1 MSGFKNKCI
10 YSYYSTLLD
19 MWVEWCEKLLMG
31 DFPDHAHTLNEALGL
46 SSSDC
51 RSRAKEMFRIGLLSQ
66 ELTQGDTALQA
77 MRLNNNVQ
85 SDLGYVAAVIH
96 QASEKFGHE
105 KFIKAESALC
115 AFFSV
120 IQSVAWKGY
129 EASIN
134 TIVHR
139 LLEVFPCPNEIGLTT
154 WLRYLLSGLFC
165 SVASTEN
172 DSKLSA
178 YTDFF
183 EHRTDSVTLSI
194 IADKT
199 YEVRCS
205 MSNVE
210 DVKKAINNRISLT
223 GIVQQKMAL
232 FILGKETDDIPRGFL
247 SLALIHFPEFL
258 KACYIVERDFWEDNP
273 FISLYDEDTS
283 KSTKANVLNE
293 LKKISNLND
302 NLNEEYNNVMK
313 NIYEGAQ
320 EALNLFRQGKRNNQG
335 VISIEDAS
343 EIIGLCLK
351 ALRTKPFLLLAGIS
365 GTGKSR
371 IVRELAFKSCP
382 EFLRDAD
389 GTTPG
394 NYCMIEVKPN
404 WHDSSELL
412 GYYSHISKEYQNTNF
427 IKFLVKAMMFPD
439 VPFFVCLDE
448 MNLAPVEQYFAE
460 FLSVLETRK
469 KVGDRIR
476 TGALV
481 KPEYFAELQNAE
493 GGDGYIFTQWFPEI
507 KRNIPYNIYTNP
519 TLAQVG
525 LTLPDNVFIIGT
537 VNMDDTTHQFSRK
550 VLDRAMTIE
559 MNGGKLSDMFGQS
572 HNLEYLP
579 DEDIWDIN
587 KFIPEYVT
595 ADEVIAVN
603 PDTAEELKTKLP
615 ERLEEINEVLKDTPF
630 VVSYRVLNELVIY
643 TGNLLNDGMSIDEAI
658 DEAVNQIVLMKILPR
673 IEGDEDM
680 FIVKGA
686 AENRLEQLAHLVS
699 GATKAKLEEMNNRLS
714 TGFTRFWP

>member
-1 MSGFKNKCI
+1 MADTHLQIN
-10 YSYYSTLLD
+10 
-19 MWVEWCEKLLMG
+19 
-31 DFPDHAHTLNEALGL
+31 PDG
-46 SSSDC
+46 
-51 RSRAKEMFRIGLLSQ
+51 
-66 ELTQGDTALQA
+66 
-77 MRLNNNVQ
+77 
-85 SDLGYVAAVIH
+85 
-96 QASEKFGHE
+96 
-105 KFIKAESALC
+105 
-115 AFFSV
+115 
-120 IQSVAWKGY
+120 
-129 EASIN
+129 
-134 TIVHR
+134 
-139 LLEVFPCPNEIGLTT
+139 
-154 WLRYLLSGLFC
+154 
-165 SVASTEN
+165 STEMRKTVLWPSSTAGREEVLKSIFSQN
-172 DSKLSA
+172 NWDVTRLYNVSGSHWKVEVSCQQVSYKINLYISSVRDEARQDDEFKMQLGNSYPTEDEDGWITLILGIYAIADDEENIVDYILSA
-178 YTDFF
+178 YNSKNFDFSSNPSIRGT
-183 EHRTDSVTLSI
+183 RTSGL
-194 IADKT
+194 
-199 YEVRCS
+199 
-205 MSNVE
+205 
-210 DVKKAINNRISLT
+210 
-223 GIVQQKMAL
+223 QMAR
-232 FILGKETDDIPRGFL
+232 ILGFYKTDKSYLFR
-247 SLALIHFPEFL
+247 PEFL
-258 KACYIVERDFWEDNP
+258 YYYI
-273 FISLYDEDTS
+273 
-283 KSTKANVLNE
+283 
-293 LKKISNLND
+293 
-302 NLNEEYNNVMK
+302 
-313 NIYEGAQ
+313 Q
-320 EALNLFRQGKRNNQG
+320 NQG
-335 VISIEDAS
+335 VLNGKNLPKAAIERTTDYTADS
-343 EIIGLCLK
+343 VYSSLLT

-412 GYYSHISKEYQNTNF
+412 GYYSHISKEYQYTNF

-469 KVGDRIR
+469 KVGDRIH

-481 KPEYFAELQNAE
+481 KPEYFKELQNAE

-579 DEDIWDIN
+579 EEDIWDVN

-643 TGNLLNDGMSIDEAI
+643 TGNLLNDGKSIDEAI

>member
-1 MSGFKNKCI
+1 MAYLSKKTLLEA
-10 YSYYSTLLD
+10 YKVLSTLSENPSAQGATQKVSAIRYALALD
-19 MWVEWCEKLLMG
+19 MFYKKNNRECDTRDGK
-31 DFPDHAHTLNEALGL
+31 DKNEFSNNVCFIVAL
-46 SSSDC
+46 SDILYTANFYT
-51 RSRAKEMFRIGLLSQ
+51 SVPVH
-66 ELTQGDTALQA
+66 QGDC
-77 MRLNNNVQ
+77 
-85 SDLGYVAAVIH
+85 AVG
-96 QASEKFGHE
+96 SNFY
-105 KFIKAESALC
+105 
-115 AFFSV
+115 SV
-120 IQSVAWKGY
+120 NA
-129 EASIN
+129 
-134 TIVHR
+134 
-139 LLEVFPCPNEIGLTT
+139 
-154 WLRYLLSGLFC
+154 
-165 SVASTEN
+165 
-172 DSKLSA
+172 
-178 YTDFF
+178 
-183 EHRTDSVTLSI
+183 
-194 IADKT
+194 
-199 YEVRCS
+199 
-205 MSNVE
+205 
-210 DVKKAINNRISLT
+210 VKNSLT
-223 GIVQQKMAL
+223 NPTITINYPQRGNNPL
-232 FILGKETDDIPRGFL
+232 FNIQGGKLYQIESYKKNIDFYVSGNRHKF
-247 SLALIHFPEFL
+247 ALILWILRNEQL
-258 KACYIVERDFWEDNP
+258 DFS
-273 FISLYDEDTS
+273 SLYGSIKLQLQRFFTP
-283 KSTKANVLNE
+283 TM
-293 LKKISNLND
+293 ISNLLPTEDNFSEFCKQVNVEGQQDKAIISSND
-302 NLNEEYNNVMK
+302 ILALFNESNVIKKTQTTSAGLFDMSTSDKYYN
-313 NIYEGAQ
+313 I
-320 EALNLFRQGKRNNQG
+320 LT
-335 VISIEDAS
+335 
-343 EIIGLCLK
+343 

-412 GYYSHISKEYQNTNF
+412 GYYSHISKEYQYTNF

-525 LTLPDNVFIIGT
+525 LTLPDNVIIIGT

-579 DEDIWDIN
+579 EEDIWDVN

>member
-1 MSGFKNKCI
+1 MNKPTVLRNSAEPEVVIGIALKIYYNQNDWVSNAKFIEQLDLEYDAVGKEREPRNGGQLIAKYKPALYYGLLDCRPEDECKRINEYGKKYYEAYISGNQDQMVDCLLHAISVQEFGRNNAAVPKSDSDIEPPKVYLVSSLLLNGLNKNE
-10 YSYYSTLLD
+10 YSYIL
-19 MWVEWCEKLLMG
+19 EQ
-31 DFPDHAHTLNEALGL
+31 
-46 SSSDC
+46 
-51 RSRAKEMFRIGLLSQ
+51 LSQ
-66 ELTQGDTALQA
+66 DRSYQVILVD
-77 MRLNNNVQ
+77 VI
-85 SDLGYVAAVIH
+85 VAR
-96 QASEKFGHE
+96 Q
-105 KFIKAESALC
+105 
-115 AFFSV
+115 
-120 IQSVAWKGY
+120 
-129 EASIN
+129 
-134 TIVHR
+134 
-139 LLEVFPCPNEIGLTT
+139 
-154 WLRYLLSGLFC
+154 
-165 SVASTEN
+165 
-172 DSKLSA
+172 
-178 YTDFF
+178 
-183 EHRTDSVTLSI
+183 
-194 IADKT
+194 
-199 YEVRCS
+199 
-205 MSNVE
+205 
-210 DVKKAINNRISLT
+210 
-223 GIVQQKMAL
+223 
-232 FILGKETDDIPRGFL
+232 LGKELTISEYAKNNYGDDKGIKFL
-247 SLALIHFPEFL
+247 ADAGLFEEKEGYRIIKPKYVL
-258 KACYIVERDFWEDNP
+258 KYADILQNLSILNRHKGEHKSFNEP
-273 FISLYDEDTS
+273 LEAKESTSYDGILT
-283 KSTKANVLNE
+283 
-293 LKKISNLND
+293 
-302 NLNEEYNNVMK
+302 
-313 NIYEGAQ
+313 
-320 EALNLFRQGKRNNQG
+320 
-335 VISIEDAS
+335 
-343 EIIGLCLK
+343 

-382 EFLRDAD
+382 EFLRDTD

-412 GYYSHISKEYQNTNF
+412 GYYSHISKEYQYTNF

-469 KVGDRIR
+469 KVGDRIH
-476 TGALV
+476 TGAIV
-481 KPEYFAELQNAE
+481 KPEYFKELQNAE
-493 GGDGYIFTQWFPEI
+493 SGDGYIFTRWFPEI

-559 MNGGKLSDMFGQS
+559 MNGGKLSEMFGQS

-579 DEDIWDIN
+579 EEDIWDVN

>member
-1 MSGFKNKCI
+1 MAYLSKKTLLEA
-10 YSYYSTLLD
+10 YKVLSTLSENPSAQGATQKVSAIRYALALD
-19 MWVEWCEKLLMG
+19 MFYKKNNRECDTRDGK
-31 DFPDHAHTLNEALGL
+31 DKNEFSNNVCFIVAL
-46 SSSDC
+46 SDILYTANFYT
-51 RSRAKEMFRIGLLSQ
+51 SVPVH
-66 ELTQGDTALQA
+66 QGDC
-77 MRLNNNVQ
+77 
-85 SDLGYVAAVIH
+85 AVG
-96 QASEKFGHE
+96 SNFY
-105 KFIKAESALC
+105 
-115 AFFSV
+115 SV
-120 IQSVAWKGY
+120 NA
-129 EASIN
+129 
-134 TIVHR
+134 
-139 LLEVFPCPNEIGLTT
+139 
-154 WLRYLLSGLFC
+154 
-165 SVASTEN
+165 
-172 DSKLSA
+172 
-178 YTDFF
+178 
-183 EHRTDSVTLSI
+183 
-194 IADKT
+194 
-199 YEVRCS
+199 
-205 MSNVE
+205 
-210 DVKKAINNRISLT
+210 VKNSLT
-223 GIVQQKMAL
+223 NPTITINYPQRGNNPL
-232 FILGKETDDIPRGFL
+232 FNIQGGKLYQIESYKKNIDFYVSGNRHKF
-247 SLALIHFPEFL
+247 ALILWILRNEQL
-258 KACYIVERDFWEDNP
+258 DFS
-273 FISLYDEDTS
+273 SLYGSIKLQLQRFFTP
-283 KSTKANVLNE
+283 TM
-293 LKKISNLND
+293 ISNLLPTEDNFSEFCKQVNVEGQQDKAIISSND
-302 NLNEEYNNVMK
+302 ILALFNESNVIKKTQTTSAGLFDMSTSDKYYN
-313 NIYEGAQ
+313 I
-320 EALNLFRQGKRNNQG
+320 LT
-335 VISIEDAS
+335 
-343 EIIGLCLK
+343 

-412 GYYSHISKEYQNTNF
+412 GYYSHISKEYQYTNF

-579 DEDIWDIN
+579 EEDIWDVN

-643 TGNLLNDGMSIDEAI
+643 TGNLLNDGKSIDEAI

>member
-1 MSGFKNKCI
+1 MVLADLQKGLSNFTEELSSQTYLNTYRVQRRDSLLAEGLGTRANSIWKMAQYIVAIYDNRESEPMQSYIKGWKTLVKNYKNQYLI
-10 YSYYSTLLD
+10 IETADHKWQMYDSNSTLLGED
-19 MWVEWCEKLLMG
+19 DFIRDYLMKHKRRVVINRSI
-31 DFPDHAHTLNEALGL
+31 DSDEPN
-46 SSSDC
+46 SSNYQQ
-51 RSRAKEMFRIGLLSQ
+51 I
-66 ELTQGDTALQA
+66 LT
-77 MRLNNNVQ
+77 
-85 SDLGYVAAVIH
+85 
-96 QASEKFGHE
+96 
-105 KFIKAESALC
+105 
-115 AFFSV
+115 
-120 IQSVAWKGY
+120 
-129 EASIN
+129 
-134 TIVHR
+134 
-139 LLEVFPCPNEIGLTT
+139 
-154 WLRYLLSGLFC
+154 
-165 SVASTEN
+165 
-172 DSKLSA
+172 
-178 YTDFF
+178 
-183 EHRTDSVTLSI
+183 
-194 IADKT
+194 
-199 YEVRCS
+199 
-205 MSNVE
+205 
-210 DVKKAINNRISLT
+210 
-223 GIVQQKMAL
+223 
-232 FILGKETDDIPRGFL
+232 
-247 SLALIHFPEFL
+247 
-258 KACYIVERDFWEDNP
+258 
-273 FISLYDEDTS
+273 
-283 KSTKANVLNE
+283 
-293 LKKISNLND
+293 
-302 NLNEEYNNVMK
+302 
-313 NIYEGAQ
+313 
-320 EALNLFRQGKRNNQG
+320 
-335 VISIEDAS
+335 
-343 EIIGLCLK
+343 

-412 GYYSHISKEYQNTNF
+412 GYYSHISKEYQYTNF

-469 KVGDRIR
+469 KVGDRIH

-481 KPEYFAELQNAE
+481 KPEYFKELQNAE

-579 DEDIWDIN
+579 EEDIWDVN

-643 TGNLLNDGMSIDEAI
+643 TGNLLNDGKSINEAI

>member
-1 MSGFKNKCI
+1 MAYLSKKTLLEA
-10 YSYYSTLLD
+10 YKVLSTLSENPSAQGATQKVSAIRYALALD
-19 MWVEWCEKLLMG
+19 MFYKKNNRECDTRDGK
-31 DFPDHAHTLNEALGL
+31 DKNEFSNNVCFIVAL
-46 SSSDC
+46 SDILYTANFYT
-51 RSRAKEMFRIGLLSQ
+51 SVPVH
-66 ELTQGDTALQA
+66 QGDC
-77 MRLNNNVQ
+77 
-85 SDLGYVAAVIH
+85 AVG
-96 QASEKFGHE
+96 SNFY
-105 KFIKAESALC
+105 
-115 AFFSV
+115 SV
-120 IQSVAWKGY
+120 NA
-129 EASIN
+129 
-134 TIVHR
+134 
-139 LLEVFPCPNEIGLTT
+139 
-154 WLRYLLSGLFC
+154 
-165 SVASTEN
+165 
-172 DSKLSA
+172 
-178 YTDFF
+178 
-183 EHRTDSVTLSI
+183 
-194 IADKT
+194 
-199 YEVRCS
+199 
-205 MSNVE
+205 
-210 DVKKAINNRISLT
+210 VKNSLT
-223 GIVQQKMAL
+223 NPTITINYPQRGNNPL
-232 FILGKETDDIPRGFL
+232 FNIQGGKLYQIESYKKNIDFYVSGNSHKF
-247 SLALIHFPEFL
+247 ALILWILRNEQL
-258 KACYIVERDFWEDNP
+258 DFS
-273 FISLYDEDTS
+273 SLYGSIKLQLQRFFTP
-283 KSTKANVLNE
+283 TM
-293 LKKISNLND
+293 ISNLLPTEDNFSEFCKQVNVEGQQDKAIISSND
-302 NLNEEYNNVMK
+302 ILALFNESNVIKKTQTTSAGLFDMSTSDKYYN
-313 NIYEGAQ
+313 I
-320 EALNLFRQGKRNNQG
+320 LT
-335 VISIEDAS
+335 
-343 EIIGLCLK
+343 

-382 EFLRDAD
+382 EFLRDVD

-412 GYYSHISKEYQNTNF
+412 GYYSHISKEYQYTNF

-460 FLSVLETRK
+460 FLSILETRK
-469 KVGDRIR
+469 KVGDRIH

-481 KPEYFAELQNAE
+481 KPEYFKELQNAE

-579 DEDIWDIN
+579 EEDIWDVN

>member
-1 MSGFKNKCI
+1 MADTHLQIN
-10 YSYYSTLLD
+10 
-19 MWVEWCEKLLMG
+19 
-31 DFPDHAHTLNEALGL
+31 PDG
-46 SSSDC
+46 
-51 RSRAKEMFRIGLLSQ
+51 
-66 ELTQGDTALQA
+66 
-77 MRLNNNVQ
+77 
-85 SDLGYVAAVIH
+85 
-96 QASEKFGHE
+96 
-105 KFIKAESALC
+105 
-115 AFFSV
+115 
-120 IQSVAWKGY
+120 
-129 EASIN
+129 
-134 TIVHR
+134 
-139 LLEVFPCPNEIGLTT
+139 
-154 WLRYLLSGLFC
+154 
-165 SVASTEN
+165 STEMRKTVLWPSSTAGKEEVLKSIFSQN
-172 DSKLSA
+172 NWKIIRLFNVSGSHWKIGVSCQQVSYKINLYISSVRDEARQDDEFKMQLGGSYPTEDEDGWITLILGIYAIADEKENIVDYILSA
-178 YTDFF
+178 YNNENFDFSSNPSIRGT
-183 EHRTDSVTLSI
+183 RTSGL
-194 IADKT
+194 
-199 YEVRCS
+199 
-205 MSNVE
+205 
-210 DVKKAINNRISLT
+210 
-223 GIVQQKMAL
+223 QMAK
-232 FILGKETDDIPRGFL
+232 ILGFYKTDKSYLFR
-247 SLALIHFPEFL
+247 PEFL
-258 KACYIVERDFWEDNP
+258 YYYI
-273 FISLYDEDTS
+273 
-283 KSTKANVLNE
+283 
-293 LKKISNLND
+293 
-302 NLNEEYNNVMK
+302 
-313 NIYEGAQ
+313 Q
-320 EALNLFRQGKRNNQG
+320 NQG
-335 VISIEDAS
+335 VLNGKNLPKAAIERTTDYTEDS
-343 EIIGLCLK
+343 VYSSLLT

-412 GYYSHISKEYQNTNF
+412 GYYSHISKEYQYTNF

-469 KVGDRIR
+469 KVGDRIH

-481 KPEYFAELQNAE
+481 KPEYFKELQNAE

-579 DEDIWDIN
+579 EEDIWDVN

-643 TGNLLNDGMSIDEAI
+643 TGNLLNDGKSIDEAI

-699 GATKAKLEEMNNRLS
+699 GATKAKLEEMNNRLR

>member
-1 MSGFKNKCI
+1 MAYLSKKTLLEA
-10 YSYYSTLLD
+10 YKVLSTLSENPSAQGATQKVSAIRYALALD
-19 MWVEWCEKLLMG
+19 MFYKKNNRECDTRDGK
-31 DFPDHAHTLNEALGL
+31 DKNEFSNNVCFIVAL
-46 SSSDC
+46 SDILYTANFYT
-51 RSRAKEMFRIGLLSQ
+51 SVPVH
-66 ELTQGDTALQA
+66 QGDC
-77 MRLNNNVQ
+77 
-85 SDLGYVAAVIH
+85 AVG
-96 QASEKFGHE
+96 SNFY
-105 KFIKAESALC
+105 
-115 AFFSV
+115 SV
-120 IQSVAWKGY
+120 NA
-129 EASIN
+129 
-134 TIVHR
+134 
-139 LLEVFPCPNEIGLTT
+139 
-154 WLRYLLSGLFC
+154 
-165 SVASTEN
+165 
-172 DSKLSA
+172 
-178 YTDFF
+178 
-183 EHRTDSVTLSI
+183 
-194 IADKT
+194 
-199 YEVRCS
+199 
-205 MSNVE
+205 
-210 DVKKAINNRISLT
+210 VKNSLT
-223 GIVQQKMAL
+223 NPTITINYPQRGNNPL
-232 FILGKETDDIPRGFL
+232 FNIQGGKLYQIESYKKNIDFYVSGNSHKF
-247 SLALIHFPEFL
+247 ALILWILRNEQL
-258 KACYIVERDFWEDNP
+258 DFS
-273 FISLYDEDTS
+273 SLYGSIKLQLQRFFTP
-283 KSTKANVLNE
+283 TM
-293 LKKISNLND
+293 ISNLLPTEDNFSEFCKQVNVEGQQDKAIISSND
-302 NLNEEYNNVMK
+302 ILALFNESNVIKKTQTTSAGLFDMSTSDKYYN
-313 NIYEGAQ
+313 I
-320 EALNLFRQGKRNNQG
+320 LT
-335 VISIEDAS
+335 
-343 EIIGLCLK
+343 

-412 GYYSHISKEYQNTNF
+412 GYYSHISKEYQYTNF

-469 KVGDRIR
+469 KVGDRIH

-481 KPEYFAELQNAE
+481 KPEYFKELQNAE

-519 TLAQVG
+519 TLAHVG

-579 DEDIWDIN
+579 EEDIWDVN

-643 TGNLLNDGMSIDEAI
+643 TGNLLNDGKSIDEAI

>member
-1 MSGFKNKCI
+1 MKYFSI
-10 YSYYSTLLD
+10 ST
-19 MWVEWCEKLLMG
+19 V
-31 DFPDHAHTLNEALGL
+31 
-46 SSSDC
+46 
-51 RSRAKEMFRIGLLSQ
+51 
-66 ELTQGDTALQA
+66 
-77 MRLNNNVQ
+77 
-85 SDLGYVAAVIH
+85 
-96 QASEKFGHE
+96 
-105 KFIKAESALC
+105 ESAYKNISSRTNNKFWGIL
-115 AFFSV
+115 AITSSV
-120 IQSVAWKGY
+120 
-129 EASIN
+129 
-134 TIVHR
+134 
-139 LLEVFPCPNEIGLTT
+139 
-154 WLRYLLSGLFC
+154 
-165 SVASTEN
+165 
-172 DSKLSA
+172 D
-178 YTDFF
+178 
-183 EHRTDSVTLSI
+183 SI
-194 IADKT
+194 IAPQRVYALDVDNVSNLLEKQFCLVESPKVYSRGT
-199 YEVRCS
+199 QWNVIFSKNWAEYISQKLLRYSPNIYDVLVWYFRREVF
-205 MSNVE
+205 E
-210 DVKKAINNRISLT
+210 
-223 GIVQQKMAL
+223 
-232 FILGKETDDIPRGFL
+232 DDITKQKLVAKFL
-247 SLALIHFPEFL
+247 EETNISTEFAKQLFAFDDRQLDYSSDKYGESKLLASLNVICNNSTTYTTVTAEKSFVAANAGELSR
-258 KACYIVERDFWEDNP
+258 AP
-273 FISLYDEDTS
+273 FVQTLY
-283 KSTKANVLNE
+283 AGQ
-293 LKKISNLND
+293 
-302 NLNEEYNNVMK
+302 
-313 NIYEGAQ
+313 GAQ
-320 EALNLFRQGKRNNQG
+320 ECMILTQFDFNEYYGNVVQKRKVSLNDKEQGLDALNDSQAQILN
-335 VISIEDAS
+335 
-343 EIIGLCLK
+343 

-412 GYYSHISKEYQNTNF
+412 GYYSHISKEYQYTNF

-469 KVGDRIR
+469 KVGDRIH

-481 KPEYFAELQNAE
+481 KPEYFKELQNAE

-579 DEDIWDIN
+579 EEDIWDVN

-643 TGNLLNDGMSIDEAI
+643 TGNLLNDGKSIDEAI

-686 AENRLEQLAHLVS
+686 AENRLERLAHLVS

>member
-1 MSGFKNKCI
+1 MAYLSKKTLLEA
-10 YSYYSTLLD
+10 YKVLSTLSENPSAQGATQKVSAIRYALALD
-19 MWVEWCEKLLMG
+19 MFYKKNNRECDTRDGK
-31 DFPDHAHTLNEALGL
+31 DKNEFSNNVCFIVAL
-46 SSSDC
+46 SDILYTANFYT
-51 RSRAKEMFRIGLLSQ
+51 SVPVH
-66 ELTQGDTALQA
+66 QGDC
-77 MRLNNNVQ
+77 
-85 SDLGYVAAVIH
+85 AVG
-96 QASEKFGHE
+96 SNFY
-105 KFIKAESALC
+105 
-115 AFFSV
+115 SV
-120 IQSVAWKGY
+120 NA
-129 EASIN
+129 
-134 TIVHR
+134 
-139 LLEVFPCPNEIGLTT
+139 
-154 WLRYLLSGLFC
+154 
-165 SVASTEN
+165 
-172 DSKLSA
+172 
-178 YTDFF
+178 
-183 EHRTDSVTLSI
+183 
-194 IADKT
+194 
-199 YEVRCS
+199 
-205 MSNVE
+205 
-210 DVKKAINNRISLT
+210 VKNSLT
-223 GIVQQKMAL
+223 NPTITINYPQRGNNPL
-232 FILGKETDDIPRGFL
+232 FNIQGGKLYQIESYKKNIDFYVSGNSHKF
-247 SLALIHFPEFL
+247 ALILWILRNEQL
-258 KACYIVERDFWEDNP
+258 DFS
-273 FISLYDEDTS
+273 SLYGSIKLQLQRFFTP
-283 KSTKANVLNE
+283 TM
-293 LKKISNLND
+293 ISNLLPTEDNFSEFCKQVNVEGQQDKAIISSND
-302 NLNEEYNNVMK
+302 ILALFNESNVIKKTQTTSAGLFDMSTSDKYYN
-313 NIYEGAQ
+313 I
-320 EALNLFRQGKRNNQG
+320 LT
-335 VISIEDAS
+335 
-343 EIIGLCLK
+343 

-404 WHDSSELL
+404 WHDSSEML
-412 GYYSHISKEYQNTNF
+412 GYYSHISKEYQYTNF

-469 KVGDRIR
+469 KVGDRIH

-481 KPEYFAELQNAE
+481 KPEYFKELQNAE

-519 TLAQVG
+519 THAQVG

-579 DEDIWDIN
+579 EEDIWDVN

>member
-1 MSGFKNKCI
+1 MAYLSKKTLLEA
-10 YSYYSTLLD
+10 YKVLSTLSENPSAQGATQKVSAIRYALALD
-19 MWVEWCEKLLMG
+19 MFYKKNNRECDTRDGK
-31 DFPDHAHTLNEALGL
+31 DKNEFSNNVCFIVAL
-46 SSSDC
+46 SDILYTANFYT
-51 RSRAKEMFRIGLLSQ
+51 SVPIH
-66 ELTQGDTALQA
+66 QGDC
-77 MRLNNNVQ
+77 
-85 SDLGYVAAVIH
+85 AVG
-96 QASEKFGHE
+96 SNFY
-105 KFIKAESALC
+105 
-115 AFFSV
+115 SV
-120 IQSVAWKGY
+120 NA
-129 EASIN
+129 
-134 TIVHR
+134 
-139 LLEVFPCPNEIGLTT
+139 
-154 WLRYLLSGLFC
+154 
-165 SVASTEN
+165 
-172 DSKLSA
+172 
-178 YTDFF
+178 
-183 EHRTDSVTLSI
+183 
-194 IADKT
+194 
-199 YEVRCS
+199 
-205 MSNVE
+205 
-210 DVKKAINNRISLT
+210 VKNSLT
-223 GIVQQKMAL
+223 NPTITINYPQRGNNPL
-232 FILGKETDDIPRGFL
+232 FNIQGGKLYQIESYKKNIDFYVSGNSHKF
-247 SLALIHFPEFL
+247 ALILWILRNEQL
-258 KACYIVERDFWEDNP
+258 DFS
-273 FISLYDEDTS
+273 SLYGSIKLQLQRFFTP
-283 KSTKANVLNE
+283 TM
-293 LKKISNLND
+293 ISNLLPTEDNFSEFCKQVNVEGQQDKAIISSND
-302 NLNEEYNNVMK
+302 ILALFNESNVIKKTQTTSAGLFDMSTSDKYYN
-313 NIYEGAQ
+313 I
-320 EALNLFRQGKRNNQG
+320 LT
-335 VISIEDAS
+335 
-343 EIIGLCLK
+343 

-412 GYYSHISKEYQNTNF
+412 GYYSHISKEYQYTNF

-469 KVGDRIR
+469 KVGDRIH

-481 KPEYFAELQNAE
+481 KPEYFKELQNAE

-579 DEDIWDIN
+579 EEDIWDVN

-643 TGNLLNDGMSIDEAI
+643 TGNLLNDGKSIDEAI

>member
-1 MSGFKNKCI
+1 MNKPTVLRNSAEPEVVIGIALKIYYNQNDWVSNAVFLDELDREYDAAGKERESRSGGQMIAKYKPALYYGLLDCRPEDDCKRINEYGKKYYEAYISGNQDQMVDCLLHAISVQEFGRNNAAVPKSDSDIEPPKVYLVSSLLLNGINKNE
-10 YSYYSTLLD
+10 YSYVL
-19 MWVEWCEKLLMG
+19 EQ
-31 DFPDHAHTLNEALGL
+31 
-46 SSSDC
+46 
-51 RSRAKEMFRIGLLSQ
+51 LSQ
-66 ELTQGDTALQA
+66 DRSYQVILVD
-77 MRLNNNVQ
+77 VI
-85 SDLGYVAAVIH
+85 VAR
-96 QASEKFGHE
+96 Q
-105 KFIKAESALC
+105 
-115 AFFSV
+115 
-120 IQSVAWKGY
+120 
-129 EASIN
+129 
-134 TIVHR
+134 
-139 LLEVFPCPNEIGLTT
+139 
-154 WLRYLLSGLFC
+154 
-165 SVASTEN
+165 
-172 DSKLSA
+172 
-178 YTDFF
+178 
-183 EHRTDSVTLSI
+183 
-194 IADKT
+194 
-199 YEVRCS
+199 
-205 MSNVE
+205 
-210 DVKKAINNRISLT
+210 
-223 GIVQQKMAL
+223 
-232 FILGKETDDIPRGFL
+232 LGKELTISEYAKNNYGDDKGIKFLADAGLFEEKEGYRIIKPKYVLKYADILQNLSILNRHKGEHKSFNEPSEPTESTSYDDIL
-247 SLALIHFPEFL
+247 
-258 KACYIVERDFWEDNP
+258 
-273 FISLYDEDTS
+273 T
-283 KSTKANVLNE
+283 
-293 LKKISNLND
+293 
-302 NLNEEYNNVMK
+302 
-313 NIYEGAQ
+313 
-320 EALNLFRQGKRNNQG
+320 
-335 VISIEDAS
+335 
-343 EIIGLCLK
+343 

-412 GYYSHISKEYQNTNF
+412 GYYSHISKEYQYTNF

-469 KVGDRIR
+469 KVGDRSR

-519 TLAQVG
+519 TLEQVG
-525 LTLPDNVFIIGT
+525 LTWPDNVFIIGT

-643 TGNLLNDGMSIDEAI
+643 TGNLLNDGKSIDEAI

>member
-1 MSGFKNKCI
+1 MNKPTVLRNSAEPEVVIGIALKIYYNQNDWVSNAVFLDELDREYDAAGKERESRSGGQMIAKYKPALYYGLLDCRPEDDCKRINEYGKKYYEAYISGNQDQMVDCLLHAISVQEFGRNNAAVPKSDSDIEPPKVYLVSSLLLNGINKNE
-10 YSYYSTLLD
+10 YSYVL
-19 MWVEWCEKLLMG
+19 EQ
-31 DFPDHAHTLNEALGL
+31 
-46 SSSDC
+46 
-51 RSRAKEMFRIGLLSQ
+51 LSQ
-66 ELTQGDTALQA
+66 DRSYQVILVD
-77 MRLNNNVQ
+77 VI
-85 SDLGYVAAVIH
+85 VAR
-96 QASEKFGHE
+96 Q
-105 KFIKAESALC
+105 
-115 AFFSV
+115 
-120 IQSVAWKGY
+120 
-129 EASIN
+129 
-134 TIVHR
+134 
-139 LLEVFPCPNEIGLTT
+139 
-154 WLRYLLSGLFC
+154 
-165 SVASTEN
+165 
-172 DSKLSA
+172 
-178 YTDFF
+178 
-183 EHRTDSVTLSI
+183 
-194 IADKT
+194 
-199 YEVRCS
+199 
-205 MSNVE
+205 
-210 DVKKAINNRISLT
+210 
-223 GIVQQKMAL
+223 
-232 FILGKETDDIPRGFL
+232 LGKELTISEYAKNNYGDDKGIKFLADAGLFEEKEGYRIIKPKYVLKYADILQNLSILNRHKGEHKSFNEPSEPTESTSYDDIL
-247 SLALIHFPEFL
+247 
-258 KACYIVERDFWEDNP
+258 
-273 FISLYDEDTS
+273 T
-283 KSTKANVLNE
+283 
-293 LKKISNLND
+293 
-302 NLNEEYNNVMK
+302 
-313 NIYEGAQ
+313 
-320 EALNLFRQGKRNNQG
+320 
-335 VISIEDAS
+335 
-343 EIIGLCLK
+343 

-412 GYYSHISKEYQNTNF
+412 GYYSHISKEYQYTNF

-469 KVGDRIR
+469 KVGDRIH

-579 DEDIWDIN
+579 EEDIWDVN

>member
-1 MSGFKNKCI
+1 MAYLSKKTLLEA
-10 YSYYSTLLD
+10 YKVLSTLSENPSAQGATQKVSAIRYALALD
-19 MWVEWCEKLLMG
+19 MFYKKNNRECDTRDGK
-31 DFPDHAHTLNEALGL
+31 DKNEFSNNVCFIVAL
-46 SSSDC
+46 SDILYTANFYT
-51 RSRAKEMFRIGLLSQ
+51 SVPVH
-66 ELTQGDTALQA
+66 QGDC
-77 MRLNNNVQ
+77 
-85 SDLGYVAAVIH
+85 AVG
-96 QASEKFGHE
+96 SNFY
-105 KFIKAESALC
+105 
-115 AFFSV
+115 SV
-120 IQSVAWKGY
+120 NA
-129 EASIN
+129 
-134 TIVHR
+134 
-139 LLEVFPCPNEIGLTT
+139 
-154 WLRYLLSGLFC
+154 
-165 SVASTEN
+165 
-172 DSKLSA
+172 
-178 YTDFF
+178 
-183 EHRTDSVTLSI
+183 
-194 IADKT
+194 
-199 YEVRCS
+199 
-205 MSNVE
+205 
-210 DVKKAINNRISLT
+210 VKNSLT
-223 GIVQQKMAL
+223 NPTITINYPQRGNNPL
-232 FILGKETDDIPRGFL
+232 FNIQGGKLYQIESYKKNIDFYVSGNSHKF
-247 SLALIHFPEFL
+247 ALILWILRNEQL
-258 KACYIVERDFWEDNP
+258 DFS
-273 FISLYDEDTS
+273 SLYGSIKLQLQRFFTP
-283 KSTKANVLNE
+283 TM
-293 LKKISNLND
+293 ISNLLPTEDNFSEFCKQVNVEGQQDKAIISSND
-302 NLNEEYNNVMK
+302 ILALFNESNVIKKTQTTSAGLFDMSTSDKYYN
-313 NIYEGAQ
+313 I
-320 EALNLFRQGKRNNQG
+320 LT
-335 VISIEDAS
+335 
-343 EIIGLCLK
+343 

-412 GYYSHISKEYQNTNF
+412 GYYSHISKEYQYTNF

-469 KVGDRIR
+469 KVGDRIH

-481 KPEYFAELQNAE
+481 KPEYFKELQNAE
-493 GGDGYIFTQWFPEI
+493 SGDGYIFTRWFPEI

-559 MNGGKLSDMFGQS
+559 MNGGKLSEMFGQS

-579 DEDIWDIN
+579 EEDIWDVN

>member
-1 MSGFKNKCI
+1 MAYLSKKTLLEA
-10 YSYYSTLLD
+10 YKVLSTLSENPSAQGATQKVSAIRYALALD
-19 MWVEWCEKLLMG
+19 MFYKKNNRECDTRDGK
-31 DFPDHAHTLNEALGL
+31 DKNEFSNNVCFIVAL
-46 SSSDC
+46 SDILYTANFYT
-51 RSRAKEMFRIGLLSQ
+51 SVPVH
-66 ELTQGDTALQA
+66 QGDC
-77 MRLNNNVQ
+77 
-85 SDLGYVAAVIH
+85 AVG
-96 QASEKFGHE
+96 SNFY
-105 KFIKAESALC
+105 
-115 AFFSV
+115 SV
-120 IQSVAWKGY
+120 NA
-129 EASIN
+129 
-134 TIVHR
+134 
-139 LLEVFPCPNEIGLTT
+139 
-154 WLRYLLSGLFC
+154 
-165 SVASTEN
+165 
-172 DSKLSA
+172 
-178 YTDFF
+178 
-183 EHRTDSVTLSI
+183 
-194 IADKT
+194 
-199 YEVRCS
+199 
-205 MSNVE
+205 
-210 DVKKAINNRISLT
+210 VKNSLT
-223 GIVQQKMAL
+223 NPTITINYPQRGNNPL
-232 FILGKETDDIPRGFL
+232 FNIQGGKLYQIESYKKNIDFYVSGNSHKF
-247 SLALIHFPEFL
+247 ALILWILRNEQL
-258 KACYIVERDFWEDNP
+258 DFS
-273 FISLYDEDTS
+273 SLYGSIKLQLQRFFTP
-283 KSTKANVLNE
+283 TM
-293 LKKISNLND
+293 ISNLLPTEDNFSEFCKQVNVEGQQDKAIISSND
-302 NLNEEYNNVMK
+302 ILALFNESNVIKKTQTTSAGLFDMSTSDKYYN
-313 NIYEGAQ
+313 I
-320 EALNLFRQGKRNNQG
+320 LT
-335 VISIEDAS
+335 
-343 EIIGLCLK
+343 

-371 IVRELAFKSCP
+371 IVRELAYKSCP

-412 GYYSHISKEYQNTNF
+412 GYYSHISKEYQYTNF

-469 KVGDRIR
+469 KVGDRIH

-481 KPEYFAELQNAE
+481 KPEYFKELQNAE

-550 VLDRAMTIE
+550 VLDRALTIE

-579 DEDIWDIN
+579 EEDIWDVN

-643 TGNLLNDGMSIDEAI
+643 TGNLLNDGKSIDEAI

>member
-1 MSGFKNKCI
+1 MADTHLQIN
-10 YSYYSTLLD
+10 
-19 MWVEWCEKLLMG
+19 
-31 DFPDHAHTLNEALGL
+31 PDG
-46 SSSDC
+46 
-51 RSRAKEMFRIGLLSQ
+51 
-66 ELTQGDTALQA
+66 
-77 MRLNNNVQ
+77 
-85 SDLGYVAAVIH
+85 
-96 QASEKFGHE
+96 
-105 KFIKAESALC
+105 
-115 AFFSV
+115 
-120 IQSVAWKGY
+120 
-129 EASIN
+129 
-134 TIVHR
+134 
-139 LLEVFPCPNEIGLTT
+139 
-154 WLRYLLSGLFC
+154 
-165 SVASTEN
+165 STEMRKTVLWPSSTAGREEVLKSIFSQN
-172 DSKLSA
+172 NWDVTRLYNVSGSHWKVEVSCQQVSYKINLYISSVRDEARQDDEFKMQLGNSFPTEDEDGWITLILGIYAIADDEENIVDYILSA
-178 YTDFF
+178 YNSKNFDFSSNPSIRGT
-183 EHRTDSVTLSI
+183 RTSGL
-194 IADKT
+194 
-199 YEVRCS
+199 
-205 MSNVE
+205 
-210 DVKKAINNRISLT
+210 
-223 GIVQQKMAL
+223 QMAR
-232 FILGKETDDIPRGFL
+232 ILGFYKTDKSYLFR
-247 SLALIHFPEFL
+247 PEFL
-258 KACYIVERDFWEDNP
+258 YYYI
-273 FISLYDEDTS
+273 
-283 KSTKANVLNE
+283 
-293 LKKISNLND
+293 
-302 NLNEEYNNVMK
+302 
-313 NIYEGAQ
+313 Q
-320 EALNLFRQGKRNNQG
+320 NQG
-335 VISIEDAS
+335 VLNGKNLPKAAIERTTDYTADS
-343 EIIGLCLK
+343 VYSSLLT

-412 GYYSHISKEYQNTNF
+412 GYYSHISKEYQYTNF

-469 KVGDRIR
+469 KVGDRIH

-481 KPEYFAELQNAE
+481 KPEYFKELQNAE
-493 GGDGYIFTQWFPEI
+493 SGDGYIFTQWFPEI

-643 TGNLLNDGMSIDEAI
+643 TGNLLNDGKSIDEAI

>member
-1 MSGFKNKCI
+1 MNKPTVLRNSAEPEVVIGIALKIYYNQNDWVSNAVFLDELDREYDAAGKERESRSGGQMIAKYKPALYYGLLDCRPEDDCKRINEYGKKYYEAYISGNQDQMVDCLLHAISIQEFGRNNAAVPKSDSDIEPPKVYLVSSLLLNGINKNE
-10 YSYYSTLLD
+10 YSYVL
-19 MWVEWCEKLLMG
+19 EQ
-31 DFPDHAHTLNEALGL
+31 
-46 SSSDC
+46 
-51 RSRAKEMFRIGLLSQ
+51 LSQ
-66 ELTQGDTALQA
+66 DRSYQVILVD
-77 MRLNNNVQ
+77 VI
-85 SDLGYVAAVIH
+85 VAR
-96 QASEKFGHE
+96 Q
-105 KFIKAESALC
+105 
-115 AFFSV
+115 
-120 IQSVAWKGY
+120 
-129 EASIN
+129 
-134 TIVHR
+134 
-139 LLEVFPCPNEIGLTT
+139 
-154 WLRYLLSGLFC
+154 
-165 SVASTEN
+165 
-172 DSKLSA
+172 
-178 YTDFF
+178 
-183 EHRTDSVTLSI
+183 
-194 IADKT
+194 
-199 YEVRCS
+199 
-205 MSNVE
+205 
-210 DVKKAINNRISLT
+210 
-223 GIVQQKMAL
+223 
-232 FILGKETDDIPRGFL
+232 LGKELTISEYAKNNYGDDKGIKFLADAGLFEEKEGYRIIKPKYVLKYADILQNLSILNRHKGEHKSFNEPSEPTESTSYDDIL
-247 SLALIHFPEFL
+247 
-258 KACYIVERDFWEDNP
+258 
-273 FISLYDEDTS
+273 T
-283 KSTKANVLNE
+283 
-293 LKKISNLND
+293 
-302 NLNEEYNNVMK
+302 
-313 NIYEGAQ
+313 
-320 EALNLFRQGKRNNQG
+320 
-335 VISIEDAS
+335 
-343 EIIGLCLK
+343 

-412 GYYSHISKEYQNTNF
+412 GYYSHISKEYQYTNF

-579 DEDIWDIN
+579 EEDIWDVN

>member
-1 MSGFKNKCI
+1 MNKPTVLRNSAEPEVVIGIALKIYYNQNDWVSNAVFLDELDREYDAAGKERESRSGGQMIAKYKPALYYGLLDCRPEDDCKRINEYGKKYYEAYISGNQDQMVDCLLHAISVQEFGRNNAAVPKSDSDIEPPKVYLVSSLLLNGINKNE
-10 YSYYSTLLD
+10 YSYVL
-19 MWVEWCEKLLMG
+19 EQ
-31 DFPDHAHTLNEALGL
+31 
-46 SSSDC
+46 
-51 RSRAKEMFRIGLLSQ
+51 LSQ
-66 ELTQGDTALQA
+66 DRSYQVILVD
-77 MRLNNNVQ
+77 VI
-85 SDLGYVAAVIH
+85 VAR
-96 QASEKFGHE
+96 Q
-105 KFIKAESALC
+105 
-115 AFFSV
+115 
-120 IQSVAWKGY
+120 
-129 EASIN
+129 
-134 TIVHR
+134 
-139 LLEVFPCPNEIGLTT
+139 
-154 WLRYLLSGLFC
+154 
-165 SVASTEN
+165 
-172 DSKLSA
+172 
-178 YTDFF
+178 
-183 EHRTDSVTLSI
+183 
-194 IADKT
+194 
-199 YEVRCS
+199 
-205 MSNVE
+205 
-210 DVKKAINNRISLT
+210 
-223 GIVQQKMAL
+223 
-232 FILGKETDDIPRGFL
+232 LGKELTISEYAKNNYGDDKGIKFLADAGLFEEKEGYRIIKPKYVLKYADILQNLSILNRHKGEHKSFNEPSEPTESTSYDDIL
-247 SLALIHFPEFL
+247 
-258 KACYIVERDFWEDNP
+258 
-273 FISLYDEDTS
+273 T
-283 KSTKANVLNE
+283 
-293 LKKISNLND
+293 
-302 NLNEEYNNVMK
+302 
-313 NIYEGAQ
+313 
-320 EALNLFRQGKRNNQG
+320 
-335 VISIEDAS
+335 
-343 EIIGLCLK
+343 

-382 EFLRDAD
+382 EFLRDAG

-412 GYYSHISKEYQNTNF
+412 GYYSHISKEYQYTNF

-469 KVGDRIR
+469 KVGDRIH

>member
-1 MSGFKNKCI
+1 METYK
-10 YSYYSTLLD
+10 LD
-19 MWVEWCEKLLMG
+19 IVGQSADLKLSPTSSKDTGIFLPNELME
-31 DFPDHAHTLNEALGL
+31 FLGWRTGATI
-46 SSSDC
+46 S
-51 RSRAKEMFRIGLLSQ
+51 FRIHKEDCIKSAVEILSH
-66 ELTQGDTALQA
+66 L
-77 MRLNNNVQ
+77 
-85 SDLGYVAAVIH
+85 
-96 QASEKFGHE
+96 
-105 KFIKAESALC
+105 
-115 AFFSV
+115 
-120 IQSVAWKGY
+120 
-129 EASIN
+129 
-134 TIVHR
+134 
-139 LLEVFPCPNEIGLTT
+139 P
-154 WLRYLLSGLFC
+154 
-165 SVASTEN
+165 
-172 DSKLSA
+172 
-178 YTDFF
+178 
-183 EHRTDSVTLSI
+183 
-194 IADKT
+194 
-199 YEVRCS
+199 
-205 MSNVE
+205 
-210 DVKKAINNRISLT
+210 
-223 GIVQQKMAL
+223 
-232 FILGKETDDIPRGFL
+232 
-247 SLALIHFPEFL
+247 
-258 KACYIVERDFWEDNP
+258 
-273 FISLYDEDTS
+273 LYSS
-283 KSTKANVLNE
+283 KSGRAVTHDSIME
-293 LKKISNLND
+293 DWMDYSN
-302 NLNEEYNNVMK
+302 MIK
-313 NIYEGAQ
+313 NFFGVAVSRIYEGAPFTISETTNGRNYLYKLEQ
-320 EALNLFRQGKRNNQG
+320 EGFNLRRFFVAGKTSLFFSKADDGEVNVRFETNFDHK
-335 VISIEDAS
+335 SEETHSSEDFVLS
-343 EIIGLCLK
+343 TNDIPQDFIQILD

-382 EFLRDAD
+382 EFLRDVD

-412 GYYSHISKEYQNTNF
+412 GYYSHISKEYQYTNF

-469 KVGDRIR
+469 KVGDRIH

-481 KPEYFAELQNAE
+481 KPEYFKELQNAE
-493 GGDGYIFTQWFPEI
+493 SGDGYIFTQWFPEI

-579 DEDIWDIN
+579 EEDIWDVN

-643 TGNLLNDGMSIDEAI
+643 TGNLLNDGKSIDEAI

>member
-1 MSGFKNKCI
+1 MAYLSKKTLLEA
-10 YSYYSTLLD
+10 YKVLSTLSENPSAQGATQKVSAIRYALALD
-19 MWVEWCEKLLMG
+19 MFYKKNNRECDTRDGK
-31 DFPDHAHTLNEALGL
+31 DKNEFSNNVCFIVAL
-46 SSSDC
+46 SDILYTANFYT
-51 RSRAKEMFRIGLLSQ
+51 SVPVH
-66 ELTQGDTALQA
+66 QGDC
-77 MRLNNNVQ
+77 
-85 SDLGYVAAVIH
+85 AVG
-96 QASEKFGHE
+96 SNFY
-105 KFIKAESALC
+105 
-115 AFFSV
+115 SV
-120 IQSVAWKGY
+120 NA
-129 EASIN
+129 
-134 TIVHR
+134 
-139 LLEVFPCPNEIGLTT
+139 
-154 WLRYLLSGLFC
+154 
-165 SVASTEN
+165 
-172 DSKLSA
+172 
-178 YTDFF
+178 
-183 EHRTDSVTLSI
+183 
-194 IADKT
+194 
-199 YEVRCS
+199 
-205 MSNVE
+205 
-210 DVKKAINNRISLT
+210 VKNSLT
-223 GIVQQKMAL
+223 NPTITINYPQRGNNPL
-232 FILGKETDDIPRGFL
+232 FNIQGGKLYQIESYKKNIDFYVSGNSHKF
-247 SLALIHFPEFL
+247 ALILWILRNEQL
-258 KACYIVERDFWEDNP
+258 DFS
-273 FISLYDEDTS
+273 SLYGSIKLQLQRFFTP
-283 KSTKANVLNE
+283 TM
-293 LKKISNLND
+293 ISNLLPTEDNFSEFCKQVNVEGQQDKAIISSND
-302 NLNEEYNNVMK
+302 ILALFNESNVIKKTQTTSAGLFDMSTSDKYYN
-313 NIYEGAQ
+313 I
-320 EALNLFRQGKRNNQG
+320 LT
-335 VISIEDAS
+335 
-343 EIIGLCLK
+343 

-412 GYYSHISKEYQNTNF
+412 GYYSHISKEYQYTNF

-469 KVGDRIR
+469 KVGDRIH

-481 KPEYFAELQNAE
+481 KPEYFKELQNAE
-493 GGDGYIFTQWFPEI
+493 SGDGYIFTQWFPEI

-579 DEDIWDIN
+579 EEDIWDVN

>member
-1 MSGFKNKCI
+1 MAYLSKKTLLEA
-10 YSYYSTLLD
+10 YKVLSTLSENPSAQGATQKVSAIRYALALD
-19 MWVEWCEKLLMG
+19 MFYKKNNRECDTRDGK
-31 DFPDHAHTLNEALGL
+31 DKNEFSNNVCFIVAL
-46 SSSDC
+46 SDILYTANFYT
-51 RSRAKEMFRIGLLSQ
+51 SVPVH
-66 ELTQGDTALQA
+66 QGDC
-77 MRLNNNVQ
+77 
-85 SDLGYVAAVIH
+85 AVG
-96 QASEKFGHE
+96 SNFY
-105 KFIKAESALC
+105 
-115 AFFSV
+115 SV
-120 IQSVAWKGY
+120 NA
-129 EASIN
+129 
-134 TIVHR
+134 
-139 LLEVFPCPNEIGLTT
+139 
-154 WLRYLLSGLFC
+154 
-165 SVASTEN
+165 
-172 DSKLSA
+172 
-178 YTDFF
+178 
-183 EHRTDSVTLSI
+183 
-194 IADKT
+194 
-199 YEVRCS
+199 
-205 MSNVE
+205 
-210 DVKKAINNRISLT
+210 VKNSLT
-223 GIVQQKMAL
+223 NPTITINYPQRGNNPL
-232 FILGKETDDIPRGFL
+232 FNIQGGKLYQIESYKKNIDFYVSGNSHKF
-247 SLALIHFPEFL
+247 ALILWILRNEQL
-258 KACYIVERDFWEDNP
+258 DFS
-273 FISLYDEDTS
+273 SLYGSIKLQLQRFFTP
-283 KSTKANVLNE
+283 TM
-293 LKKISNLND
+293 ISNLLPTEDNFSEFSKQVNVEGQQDKAIISSND
-302 NLNEEYNNVMK
+302 ILALFNESNVIKKTQTTSAGLFDMSTSDKYYN
-313 NIYEGAQ
+313 I
-320 EALNLFRQGKRNNQG
+320 LT
-335 VISIEDAS
+335 
-343 EIIGLCLK
+343 

-382 EFLRDAD
+382 EFLHDAD

-412 GYYSHISKEYQNTNF
+412 GYYSHISKEYQYTNF

-469 KVGDRIR
+469 KVGDRIH

-481 KPEYFAELQNAE
+481 KPEYFKELQNAE

-519 TLAQVG
+519 TLAQIG

-579 DEDIWDIN
+579 EEDIWDVN

-643 TGNLLNDGMSIDEAI
+643 TGNLLNDGKSIDEAI